1 MSQIIW
7 ALSPE
12 LANLLQLGDFK
23 SNSPVS
29 DLRWCRHEAPGERG
43 APRPAARV
51 FLSLVCLKKKNNDLF
66 WDFERP
72 SLFKSKNKVR
82 LSAETKSTTS
92 SLNPSIIYV
101 GSSKCRANVP
111 LSKYHTRISYSGP
124 WAHWIKVMWNN
135 LRELK
140 KSWISW
146 MLPLLKLYVPSA
158 QMTKWQK

>member
-12 LANLLQLGDFK
+12 LANLLQLGDLAQCQTWGGADMRP
-23 SNSPVS
+23 PVS
-29 DLRWCRHEAPGERG
+29 VGRLGLQL
-43 APRPAARV
+43 V
-51 FLSLVCLKKKNNDLF
+51 FFCHSFVWRKKNNDLF

>member
-1 MSQIIW
+1 MR
-7 ALSPE
+7 PPVRVGR
-12 LANLLQLGDFK
+12 LALQL
-23 SNSPVS
+23 VTT
-29 DLRWCRHEAPGERG
+29 
-43 APRPAARV
+43 AAQISFLQEVNVLSV
-51 FLSLVCLKKKNNDLF
+51 FFCHSFVWRKKNNDLF

-72 SLFKSKNKVR
+72 SLCKSKNKVR